1 MTLEQIWRIIPGDAV
16 LRIYAPDGF
25 CGATITSRI
34 ESKEWYEQYSKCE
47 VEGIYPNWEERILEI
62 ELEVLS

>member
-1 MTLEQIWRIIPGDAV
+1 MTLEQVWRIIPGDAV

-25 CGATITSRI
+25 CGSTITSRI
-34 ESKEWYEQYSKCE
+34 ESQEWYEQYSKCE

-62 ELEVLS
+62 ELEVLP